1 MSDTFKSLRAKIKA
15 MCGLLKI
22 LDSRKHFVNFNQSI
36 NIWST
41 TPNLYF
47 FLKKI
52 NNYRQLLY
60 VQYIKNSVVVE
71 QYIVWLAGREVSSL
85 SIILVQAPVACW
97 AGFISR
103 RLKRFQKKKLR
114 GGLRIFQRYCRQTN
128 RSCVSL
134 CFRVDVRINT
144 LYVKASMRRK
154 KKIKNNA

>member
-22 LDSRKHFVNFNQSI
+22 LDSCKHFNFNQSI

-41 TPNLYF
+41 TPNLF
-47 FLKKI
+47 FFKKI

-85 SIILVQAPVACW
+85 SIILVQAPVAGG